1 MKKKNVELLLWAII
15 VFIIVALGW
24 VIVSKNFP
32 RQQFYYQSARDKDVE
47 TLISRHEQLNEQLQI
62 QKSTLNQA
70 QDEQERAGIE
80 LSIAQLE
87 WEIRSVE
94 NQIMQLQQW
103 ELSVLSDGKVMHSE
117 NIFINTD
124 RQLTA
129 SLYYLPE
136 IGLGDSSAIDLTLSS
151 FETLDPQLNSP
162 SHFINMD
169 ESLWLTRVGDKER
182 IKLMMQAKLIGVGFD
197 IIGTERIQEVNSD
210 KITKW
215 SWSVKPKAEGQQ
227 DLFIDVTIPIV
238 EDGQIKRVVT
248 NFSLRP
254 VHIDVQKSYATLFRE
269 ILPNIVSGFLGL
281 VGVIIGI
288 IVNRKR
294 KEEGEG
300 ESNSR

>member
-1 MKKKNVELLLWAII
+1 MNKKSVELLLWAII
-15 VFIIVALGW
+15 VFIVIALGW

-32 RQQFYYQSARDKDVE
+32 KQQLYYQSARDKEIE
-47 TLISRHEQLNEQLQI
+47 TLIGRHEQLNEQLKI

-70 QDEQERAGIE
+70 QDEQERAVIE
-80 LSIAQLE
+80 LNIAQLE

-124 RQLTA
+124 KQLTA

-136 IGLGDSSAIDLTLSS
+136 IGLGNSSAIDLTVSS
-151 FETLDPQLNSP
+151 FETLDPQLNNP
-162 SHFINMD
+162 NHFINMD
-169 ESLWLTRVGDKER
+169 ESLWLIRVGDKEK

-197 IIGTERIQEVNSD
+197 IVGTESIQEVNSD
-210 KITKW
+210 NITKW
-215 SWSVKPKAEGQQ
+215 SWLVRPKAEGQQ
-227 DLFIDVTIPIV
+227 DLFINITIPIV

-269 ILPNIVSGFLGL
+269 ILPNIITGFLGL
-281 VGVIIGI
+281 AGVIIGI

-294 KEEGEG
+294 KEEE
-300 ESNSR
+300 

>member
-1 MKKKNVELLLWAII
+1 MKKKDVELLLWALV
-15 VFIIVALGW
+15 VFIVVAVGW
-24 VIVSKNFP
+24 VILNKNFP
-32 RQQFYYQSARDKDVE
+32 RQELYYQSAREKEIE
-47 TLISRHEQLNEQLQI
+47 TLIGQYEQLNEQLQI
-62 QKSTLNQA
+62 QKSTLNQT

-80 LSIAQLE
+80 LSIDQLE
-87 WEIRSVE
+87 WEIRNVE

-103 ELSVLSDGKVMHSE
+103 ELSVLSDGKVMHTES
-117 NIFINTD
+117 IFINAD

-136 IGLGDSSAIDLTLSS
+136 ISLGNSSAIDLTISS

-162 SHFINMD
+162 NHFINMD
-169 ESLWLTRVGDKER
+169 ESLWLIRVGDKEK

-197 IIGTERIQEVNSD
+197 IVGTESIQEVNSD
-210 KITKW
+210 NITKW
-215 SWSVKPKAEGQQ
+215 SWLVRPKAEGQQ
-227 DLFIDVTIPIV
+227 DLFINITIPIV

-269 ILPNIVSGFLGL
+269 ILPNIITGFLGL

-294 KEEGEG
+294 NEEE
-300 ESNSR
+300 

>member
-1 MKKKNVELLLWAII
+1 MNKKSVELLLWAII
-15 VFIIVALGW
+15 VFIVIALGW

-32 RQQFYYQSARDKDVE
+32 KQQLYYQSARDKEIE
-47 TLISRHEQLNEQLQI
+47 TLIGRHEQLNEQLKI

-70 QDEQERAGIE
+70 QDEQERTVIE
-80 LSIAQLE
+80 LNIAQLE

-124 RQLTA
+124 KQLTA

-136 IGLGDSSAIDLTLSS
+136 IGLGNSSAIDLTVSS
-151 FETLDPQLNSP
+151 FETLDPQLNNP
-162 SHFINMD
+162 NHFINMD
-169 ESLWLTRVGDKER
+169 ESLWLIRVGDKEK

-197 IIGTERIQEVNSD
+197 VVGTESIQEVNSD
-210 KITKW
+210 KLTKW

-227 DLFIDVTIPIV
+227 DLFIDITIPIV

-269 ILPNIVSGFLGL
+269 ILPNIITGFLGL
-281 VGVIIGI
+281 AGVIIGI

-294 KEEGEG
+294 REDEE
-300 ESNSR
+300 

>member
-1 MKKKNVELLLWAII
+1 MKKKDVELLLWAIV
-15 VFIIVALGW
+15 VFIIIALGW
-24 VIVSKNFP
+24 VIVNKNFP
-32 RQQFYYQSARDKDVE
+32 RQQFYFQSAKEKEIE
-47 TLISRHEQLNEQLQI
+47 TLYGRYEQLNEQLQI
-62 QKSTLNQA
+62 QKSALNQA
-70 QDEQERAGIE
+70 QDEQERVVIE
-80 LSIAQLE
+80 LSIDQLE

-103 ELSVLSDGKVMHSE
+103 ELSVLSDGKVMHTES
-117 NIFINTD
+117 IFLNTN

-136 IGLGDSSAIDLTLSS
+136 IGLGNSSAIDLTISS
-151 FETLDPQLNSP
+151 FETLDPAINNP
-162 SHFINMD
+162 THFINID
-169 ESLWLTRVGDKER
+169 EALWLIRVGDKEK

-197 IIGTERIQEVNSD
+197 IVGTERIQEVNSD

-215 SWSVKPKAEGQQ
+215 SWTVKPKTEGQQ
-227 DLFIDVTIPIV
+227 DLFIDITIPIV

-269 ILPNIVSGFLGL
+269 ILPNIITGFLGL

-288 IVNRKR
+288 IINRKR
-294 KEEGEG
+294 NEEE
-300 ESNSR
+300 

>member
-1 MKKKNVELLLWAII
+1 MKKKDVELLLWAIV

-24 VIVSKNFP
+24 VIVNKNFP
-32 RQQFYYQSARDKDVE
+32 RQQFYFQSAREKEIE
-47 TLISRHEQLNEQLQI
+47 TLIGRHEQLIEQLQI

-70 QDEQERAGIE
+70 QDEQEKAGIE
-80 LSIAQLE
+80 LNIAQLE
-87 WEIRSVE
+87 WEIRSIE

-117 NIFINTD
+117 GIFLNAN

-136 IGLGDSSAIDLTLSS
+136 IGLGDSSAIDLTISS
-151 FETLDPQLNSP
+151 FETLDPAINSP
-162 SHFINMD
+162 TQFINID
-169 ESLWLTRVGDKER
+169 EALWLIRVGDKEK

-197 IIGTERIQEVNSD
+197 IVETESIQEVNSD

-227 DLFIDVTIPIV
+227 DLFINITIPIV

-254 VHIDVQKSYATLFRE
+254 VHIDVKKSYAILLRE
-269 ILPNIVSGFLGL
+269 TMPDIIAGFLGL

-288 IVNRKR
+288 IANRR
-294 KEEGEG
+294 RSEE
-300 ESNSR
+300 